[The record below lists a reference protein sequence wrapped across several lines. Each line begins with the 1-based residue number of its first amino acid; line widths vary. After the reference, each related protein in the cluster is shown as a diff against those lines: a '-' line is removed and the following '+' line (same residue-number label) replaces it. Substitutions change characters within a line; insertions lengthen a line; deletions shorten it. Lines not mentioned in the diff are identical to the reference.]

1 MIDGEWRNSP
11 IECAEDSTRRMALQ
25 LTYRQRRWLDALI
38 ILGTIATAFVV
49 VGFVGT
55 LFFSFGDIVLVFF
68 LAWLLAFILSPLVS
82 ALVRKIPRLPR
93 VAAVVLVYAVL
104 LGTLVVLAVL
114 VANAIASSITD
125 FIRSVPL
132 LRDQL
137 PALLAPWQERLG
149 ALGLGQ
155 VNLVAQATAFLDNIA
170 GYANELVG
178 PLQQLAVASLGIL
191 GNLLVVLI
199 LSLYMVA
206 DHDRIL
212 SFLFRLVPPAYAK
225 EARLL
230 ESSIGSSFGGFLRG
244 QAVMGIAY
252 GLFAAAVSGVL
263 GLDYLPATSAL
274 AGVLMAIPFF
284 GPFLAWAPPVLAA
297 IVLRPETTLPTLIAM
312 IGGWFVVMN
321 IVQPRLMQ
329 HAVGIH
335 PIVVMGSVLL
345 GSKIGGIAG
354 AIFGIPIAA
363 VISAFFFHYLAQ
375 ARSAA
380 PVKQRAARRLETR
393 EGRSVRVPRE
403 PSPGLD
409 PDVVDE
415 PEDPLSRS
423 PSGVQP

>member
-68 LAWLLAFILSPLVS
+68 LAWLLAFILSPIVS

-263 GLDYLPATSAL
+263 GLDYLPVRVTANENRDAVTFEL
-274 AGVLMAIPFF
+274 LD
-284 GPFLAWAPPVLAA
+284 L
-297 IVLRPETTLPTLIAM
+297 TLDQRRKLIAFLYCEP
-312 IGGWFVVMN
+312 GQWDHGRR
-321 IVQPRLMQ
+321 PPGELR
-329 HAVGIH
+329 ATGE
-335 PIVVMGSVLL
+335 
-345 GSKIGGIAG
+345 
-354 AIFGIPIAA
+354 
-363 VISAFFFHYLAQ
+363 YL
-375 ARSAA
+375 
-380 PVKQRAARRLETR
+380 RAALRMY
-393 EGRSVRVPRE
+393 
-403 PSPGLD
+403 
-409 PDVVDE
+409 
-415 PEDPLSRS
+415 PLAESH
-423 PSGVQP
+423 